1 MNDAH
6 LREQLVNALTKR
18 QAHQTYDDVVAD
30 FPASHFNA
38 RPPNTAYSFWQ
49 LLEHIRITQWDI
61 LDYIENPG
69 YQYRKFPDAYWPE
82 AEAAA
87 DAAAWQRTID
97 ETRADLRSLVKI
109 VRDPARDL
117 MGQIPHGQPGHT
129 ILREILI
136 IASHN
141 AYHIGEFGI
150 LRGTLDLW

>member
-1 MNDAH
+1 MNDNH

-18 QAHQTYDDVVAD
+18 QAHQTYDQVVAD
-30 FPASHFNA
+30 FPAAHFNR
-38 RPPNTAYSFWQ
+38 RPPNAPYSFWQ

-69 YQYRKFPDAYWPE
+69 YQYRKFPDEYWPDE
-82 AEAAA
+82 DAEA
-87 DAAAWQRTID
+87 DAEIWQRTI
-97 ETRADLRSLVKI
+97 EHTRADLRSLVAI
-109 VRDPARDL
+109 VKDPQRDL
-117 MGQIPHGQPGHT
+117 LAQIPHGQPSHT

-150 LRGTLDLW
+150 LRGSLDLW